1 MTGQGEDVRLWSRL
15 PIPLLELY
23 YKKLYVHG
31 IRAGFHLFEKGDVT
45 FDARARIVFAGL
57 DPDDSPAL
65 DGITER
71 KSSIEGGF
79 ALDWSPGKYLLS
91 ATAFTDLLGR
101 SGGQQVGLDLSRA
114 WTFARYRWGLT
125 PSIGVI
131 WQSSDFVDYYV
142 GVTPEEAR
150 PGRPPFQGECTVV
163 HCLAHVILFQVQADC
178 FDLDEVFNTPINLNS
193 QVAVGS
199 SNGLFAGYFGV
210 LVKAENSGEHIRDY
224 RDRIRFV
231 DVSVCRILQHAF
243 ESGHFILET
252 VRDRLRNACHYHPR
266 QLLWIE

>member
-1 MTGQGEDVRLWSRL
+1 MKTRFLLLIFIFITSLPLFAQDESATETPPPSPLQWSLGLSVVSSPRPYVGTDNSVL

-23 YKKLYVHG
+23 YKKLYVQG
-31 IRAGFHLFEKGDVT
+31 IRAGFHLFEKGDVV

-101 SGGQQVGLDLSRA
+101 SGGQQVGLDFSRA
-114 WTFARYRWGLT
+114 WTFAQYRWGLT

-150 PGRPPFQGECTVV
+150 PGRPPFQGESAFNFRASVFAFYRLTMRVNLV
-163 HCLAHVILFQVQADC
+163 GLLRVQR
-178 FDLDEVFNTPINLNS
+178 LDSEISSSPI
-193 QVAVGS
+193 VDETRT
-199 SNGLFAGYFGV
+199 YFGLLGV
-210 LVKAENSGEHIRDY
+210 TYKFGKLPTKPPAE
-224 RDRIRFV
+224 
-231 DVSVCRILQHAF
+231 
-243 ESGHFILET
+243 
-252 VRDRLRNACHYHPR
+252 
-266 QLLWIE
+266 

>member
-1 MTGQGEDVRLWSRL
+1 MKTRSLLSILVLLTSLPLFAQDESATETLPPSPVQWSLGLGWVSSPRPYVGTDNSVL

-23 YKKLYVHG
+23 YKKLYVQG

-65 DGITER
+65 DGIIER
-71 KSSIEGGF
+71 ESSIEGGV
-79 ALDWSPGKYLLS
+79 ALEWSPGKYLLS

-101 SGGQQVGLDLSRA
+101 SGGQQVGLDFSRA

-150 PGRPPFQGECTVV
+150 PGRPPFQGESAFNFRASV
-163 HCLAHVILFQVQADC
+163 LAFYRLTTRVNLVGLLRVQR
-178 FDLDEVFNTPINLNS
+178 LDGEISSSPI
-193 QVAVGS
+193 VDETRT
-199 SNGLFAGYFGV
+199 YFGLLGV
-210 LVKAENSGEHIRDY
+210 TYRFGKLPASEPAE
-224 RDRIRFV
+224 
-231 DVSVCRILQHAF
+231 
-243 ESGHFILET
+243 
-252 VRDRLRNACHYHPR
+252 
-266 QLLWIE
+266 

>member
-1 MTGQGEDVRLWSRL
+1 MKIRALFSILVLATSLPLFAQDEPATQTLPPSPVQWSLGLGVVSSPRPYVGTDNSVL
-15 PIPLLELY
+15 VMPLVQLE
-23 YKKLYVHG
+23 YKKLYVQG
-31 IRAGFHLFEKGDVT
+31 IRAGFHLFEKGDLA

-101 SGGQQVGLDLSRA
+101 SGGQQVGLDFSRA
-114 WTFARYRWGLT
+114 WTFDRTRWGLT
-125 PSIGVI
+125 PSIGAV

-150 PGRPPFQGECTVV
+150 PGRPPFQGESAVNFRASIFAFYYLTMRVNFV
-163 HCLAHVILFQVQADC
+163 ALLRVQR
-178 FDLDEVFNTPINLNS
+178 LDDEISLSPI
-193 QVAVGS
+193 VDKPR
-199 SNGLFAGYFGV
+199 GYFGLFGV
-210 LVKAENSGEHIRDY
+210 NY
-224 RDRIRFV
+224 RF
-231 DVSVCRILQHAF
+231 
-243 ESGHFILET
+243 G
-252 VRDRLRNACHYHPR
+252 RLPPR
-266 QLLWIE
+266 ASAD